1 MKMSDSISQEQA
13 QAILRWLNKNR
24 ESILD
29 LYKDQY
35 IAYNEKGIVAHD
47 EKLETVLKEAE
58 ATNQTFVI
66 YLVPRKHYSI
76 QILPIQFRSVVRHNW
91 QPNYLVKLKHN
102 QIEIKTT
109 MLVDSGAEVSLI
121 SYKMGQDLGYQLA
134 DAESTLVAETI
145 GGNVEYVL
153 RNVEFTIDNHQLIAP
168 VAWLQTPTDTE
179 QLLLGRE
186 VIFDKFNIEF
196 RQAEEKI
203 IFTWRDNKV

>member
-1 MKMSDSISQEQA
+1 MNESISQEQA
-13 QAILRWLNKNR
+13 QAMLRWLNKNR

-29 LYKDQY
+29 LYKDEY
-35 IAYNEKGIVAHD
+35 IAYNEKGIVAHGENLKPVL
-47 EKLETVLKEAE
+47 EKA
-58 ATNQTFVI
+58 QGSGQSFVI
-66 YLVPRKHYSI
+66 YLVPRNHYSI
-76 QILPIQFRSVVRHNW
+76 QILPIKFRSVVRHNW

-102 QIEIKTT
+102 QIEIETI
-109 MLVDSGAEVSLI
+109 MLVDFGGEVSLI
-121 SYKMGQDLGYQLA
+121 SYKMGQDLDYKLA

-153 RNVEFTIDNHQLIAP
+153 RNIEFTIDNHQLIAP

-179 QLLLGRE
+179 QSLLGRE

>member
-1 MKMSDSISQEQA
+1 MTNSISQEQA
-13 QAILRWLNKNR
+13 EAMLRWLNQNR

-29 LYKDQY
+29 VYKDQY
-35 IAYNEKGIVAHD
+35 IAYNEKGIVAHSENLQPVL
-47 EKLETVLKEAE
+47 EKAKVSG
-58 ATNQTFVI
+58 QTFVI
-66 YLVPRKHYSI
+66 YLVPRNHYSI
-76 QILPIQFRSVVRHNW
+76 QILPIKFRSVVRHNW

-102 QIEIKTT
+102 QIEIETT

-121 SYKMGQDLGYQLA
+121 SYKMGQHLGYQLA

-153 RNVEFTIDNHQLIAP
+153 RNVEITIDNHQLIAP
-168 VAWLQTPTDTE
+168 FAWLQTPTDTE

-186 VIFDKFNIEF
+186 VIFDQFNIEF

-203 IFTWRDNKV
+203 IFRWRDSEV

>member
-1 MKMSDSISQEQA
+1 MTDSISQEQA
-13 QAILRWLNKNR
+13 QAILRWLNNNR
-24 ESILD
+24 ERVLD

-35 IAYNEKGIVAHD
+35 IAYNEKGIVAHG
-47 EKLETVLKEAE
+47 EKLQPVLEEAE
-58 ATNQTFVI
+58 ATHQTFVI

-102 QIEIKTT
+102 QIKIKTT

-134 DAESTLVAETI
+134 DAESILVAETI

-153 RNVEFTIDNHQLIAP
+153 RNVELTIDHHQLIAP

-179 QLLLGRE
+179 QSLLGRE

-203 IFTWRDNKV
+203 IFTWRDNKI

>member
-1 MKMSDSISQEQA
+1 MSDSISQEQG
-13 QAILRWLNKNR
+13 QAILRWLNQNR
-24 ESILD
+24 EMVLD
-29 LYKDQY
+29 LYKDEY
-35 IAYNEKGIVAHD
+35 IAYNEKGIVAHS
-47 EKLETVLKEAE
+47 ETLETVLKEAK
-58 ATNQTFVI
+58 ASGQSFVI
-66 YLVPRKHYSI
+66 YLVPRNHYSI
-76 QILPIQFRSVVRHNW
+76 QILPIKFRSVVRHNW

-102 QIEIKTT
+102 QIEIETT

-121 SYKMGQDLGYQLA
+121 SYKMGQDLGYKLA

-153 RNVEFTIDNHQLIAP
+153 RNVEMNIDNHQLIAP
-168 VAWLQTPTDTE
+168 VAWLQTPTYTE
-179 QLLLGRE
+179 QSLLGRE